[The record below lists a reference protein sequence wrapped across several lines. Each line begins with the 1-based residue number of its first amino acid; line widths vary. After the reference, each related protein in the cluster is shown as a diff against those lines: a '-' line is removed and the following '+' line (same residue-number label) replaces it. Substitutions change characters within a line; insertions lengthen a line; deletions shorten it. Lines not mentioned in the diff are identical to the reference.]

1 VTTAAFDNSRSVIFG
16 CSGPVLT
23 PQERNFFRETRP
35 VGFILFTRNCET
47 PSQIKQLVHD
57 LRMSVSLNGQP
68 DRAVP
73 VLIDQEGGRVQR
85 LHPPHWRDA
94 PAASRFL
101 DMAKKNSD
109 LAVEAALLNAQL
121 MAAELIELGITVNC
135 SPVVDIPQ
143 SGAHEIIS
151 DRTWGRTPEQAA
163 RFGRIVA
170 DGLLSG
176 GVLPV
181 IKHIPGH
188 GRAMV
193 DSHHDLPTV
202 TSAMH
207 VLEKTDFK
215 PFKLLNDLPWAMTAH
230 IIYQMIDVDSPAT
243 CSEIMIKQ
251 IIRQHIGFEGVL
263 ISDDLSMKA
272 LAGDFFDRARS
283 ALTAGCD
290 IVLHCNGDMDEM
302 ESVASGVD
310 GLTNA
315 AKLRLQRAE
324 QQRLESYEN
333 DKGFNAD
340 NALLRLGQIFEQTG
354 HTGNV

>member
-1 VTTAAFDNSRSVIFG
+1 MTTAAFDNFRAVIFG

-23 PQERNFFRETRP
+23 PQERDFFRETRP
-35 VGFILFTRNCET
+35 AGFILFTRNCET

-57 LRMSVSLNGQP
+57 LRVSVSLNAEP
-68 DRAVP
+68 DLAIP

-85 LHPPHWRDA
+85 LRPPHWRDA
-94 PAASRFL
+94 PAASKFL
-101 DMAKKNSD
+101 DMAETNFD
-109 LAVEAALLNAQL
+109 LAVEATSLNAQL

-143 SGAHEIIS
+143 SGSHAIIS

-163 RFGRIVA
+163 RFGRLVA
-170 DGLLSG
+170 DGLLTG

-202 TSAMH
+202 SSAMS
-207 VLEKTDFK
+207 VLDEIDFK

-230 IIYQMIDVDSPAT
+230 IIYQSIDDKHPAT
-243 CSEIMIKQ
+243 CSEIMINK
-251 IIRQHIGFEGVL
+251 IIRQHIGFGGVL

-272 LAGDFFDRARS
+272 LAGDFMERACS

-302 ESVASGVD
+302 KSVASGVA
-310 GLTNA
+310 GLTDT
-315 AKLRLQRAE
+315 AKLRLLQAE
-324 QQRLESYEN
+324 QQRLETYEN
-333 DKGFNAD
+333 HKHFDADK
-340 NALLRLGQIFEQTG
+340 ALQRLGQIFEQTD
-354 HTGNV
+354 HTGNL